1 MMRFTEKQKADIKS
15 IVLFALLFLLMVAVV
30 AWASLSGWVD
40 GGDPFPGTDVVP
52 DWMEGQ

>member
-1 MMRFTEKQKADIKS
+1 MRFSDRQKQDIKS

-30 AWASLSGWVD
+30 TWASLSGWVD